1 MNFIK
6 AATIAISAVI
16 ACGAAEAKMPKEVN
30 IVYVKAPFNLQNM
43 VIKDQKLLEK
53 AFAKDGV
60 KVNWKT
66 ITSGA
71 QQSQAMAAGSVDV
84 SAVMNTASLL
94 LANGAGNP
102 VQIATGVAHPSEN
115 FAIVVK
121 SGSIKSIKD
130 LKGKRVAGPRGTVLQ
145 QLLLAALAKN
155 GMKATDAQFISMGI
169 PESLAAVTSGRV
181 DAALLAASAVVK
193 AEESG
198 CRVLTTAKGL
208 VDVNLVM
215 TARKG
220 FADESPEA
228 LATIVKVNRES
239 LKWIKSHWKEAIA
252 IGAKEQGIS
261 VSQAETLARRS
272 HYYDVLTQTD
282 IKGLEADQKFLV
294 ESGLMAHPVNVK
306 SLILPGAMK

>member
-6 AATIAISAVI
+6 AAAIAISAVI

-169 PESLAAVTSGRV
+169 AVTSGRV

>member
-6 AATIAISAVI
+6 AAAIAISAVI

-145 QLLLAALAKN
+145 QLLLAA
-155 GMKATDAQFISMGI
+155 
-169 PESLAAVTSGRV
+169 
-181 DAALLAASAVVK
+181 SAVVK

>member
-1 MNFIK
+1 ML
-6 AATIAISAVI
+6 
-16 ACGAAEAKMPKEVN
+16 P
-30 IVYVKAPFNLQNM
+30 
-43 VIKDQKLLEK
+43 
-53 AFAKDGV
+53 
-60 KVNWKT
+60 
-66 ITSGA
+66 
-71 QQSQAMAAGSVDV
+71 
-84 SAVMNTASLL
+84 
-94 LANGAGNP
+94 
-102 VQIATGVAHPSEN
+102 
-115 FAIVVK
+115 
-121 SGSIKSIKD
+121 
-130 LKGKRVAGPRGTVLQ
+130 GK
-145 QLLLAALAKN
+145 LLAALAKN

>member
-6 AATIAISAVI
+6 AAAIAISAVI

-198 CRVLTTAKGL
+198 CRVLTTA
-208 VDVNLVM
+208 
-215 TARKG
+215 
-220 FADESPEA
+220 FS
-228 LATIVKVNRES
+228 I
-239 LKWIKSHWKEAIA
+239 
-252 IGAKEQGIS
+252 
-261 VSQAETLARRS
+261 
-272 HYYDVLTQTD
+272 
-282 IKGLEADQKFLV
+282 
-294 ESGLMAHPVNVK
+294 
-306 SLILPGAMK
+306 LILL

>member
-6 AATIAISAVI
+6 AAAIAISAVI

-102 VQIATGVAHPSEN
+102 VQIATGVAHPAEN

-145 QLLLAALAKN
+145 QLLARRAREERDEGDRRPVHLHGDPGVARRGNIRPRGRGAARRERR
-155 GMKATDAQFISMGI
+155 GEG
-169 PESLAAVTSGRV
+169 GRV
-181 DAALLAASAVVK
+181 
-193 AEESG
+193 
-198 CRVLTTAKGL
+198 R
-208 VDVNLVM
+208 
-215 TARKG
+215 
-220 FADESPEA
+220 
-228 LATIVKVNRES
+228 
-239 LKWIKSHWKEAIA
+239 
-252 IGAKEQGIS
+252 
-261 VSQAETLARRS
+261 
-272 HYYDVLTQTD
+272 
-282 IKGLEADQKFLV
+282 
-294 ESGLMAHPVNVK
+294 
-306 SLILPGAMK
+306 LPGADDRERSCRREPRDDRP

>member
-6 AATIAISAVI
+6 AAAIAISAVI

-121 SGSIKSIKD
+121 SGSIK
-130 LKGKRVAGPRGTVLQ
+130 
-145 QLLLAALAKN
+145 
-155 GMKATDAQFISMGI
+155 
-169 PESLAAVTSGRV
+169 TSYFP
-181 DAALLAASAVVK
+181 
-193 AEESG
+193 
-198 CRVLTTAKGL
+198 CR
-208 VDVNLVM
+208 
-215 TARKG
+215 
-220 FADESPEA
+220 
-228 LATIVKVNRES
+228 
-239 LKWIKSHWKEAIA
+239 
-252 IGAKEQGIS
+252 
-261 VSQAETLARRS
+261 
-272 HYYDVLTQTD
+272 
-282 IKGLEADQKFLV
+282 
-294 ESGLMAHPVNVK
+294 
-306 SLILPGAMK
+306 